1 MREQR
6 CCMCPKTKGEESNV
20 CPGIPGTHHPRRT
33 SCGFANIWR
42 DENGETVFVSS
53 GLGKRKF
60 MSFRRSASGGLHRV
74 KTKFLPVRN
83 NFDDAQEDL
92 NLYARKKG
100 WKLGEKYYAR
110 RHKNEKRRIHD

>member
-6 CCMCPKTKGEESNV
+6 CCMCPNTYKEEKSIY
-20 CPGIPGTHHPRRT
+20 CPGIKGSPHPKQT
-33 SCGFANIWR
+33 ACGFVNIWH
-42 DENGETVFVSS
+42 DENGEEVFVDS
-53 GLGKRKF
+53 GLGKRHY

-83 NFDDAQEDL
+83 NFDDAQTDL

-100 WKLGEKYYAR
+100 WTLGEKYLTGEDYG
-110 RHKNEKRRIHD
+110 KNKKQ